1 MSPSAENGMKQIL
14 LHTHALHLRPCAGD
28 VESPTSNGTW
38 GMSPGVCT
46 APVPAPER
54 DCPSEGCQLAVRKN
68 RNYEGVQTQGVGGK
82 REGETSANAS
92 PPRFSVTTLPNA
104 VPSRRQFFP
113 LGS

>member
-54 DCPSEGCQLAVRKN
+54 DCPSEGCQLVVRKN
-68 RNYEGVQTQGVGGK
+68 RNYNCVKKQGVK
-82 REGETSANAS
+82 KQSVEKHDVMHLDALFLDVLLLDAVAL
-92 PPRFSVTTLPNA
+92 PRRL
-104 VPSRRQFFP
+104 
-113 LGS
+113 